1 MTGAHI
7 LILLSLQDREVL
19 IRTQFTHKHGL
30 RADSYSSYI
39 GNPRLD
45 RGNNLKVLCF
55 SEVSKVVLDSNKRA
69 TGVELER
76 FGQKMTF
83 SANKEVIISAGA
95 LSSPKILMLSGIG
108 PRDHLKEMG
117 VKVLHDLPGVGA
129 NLQVN

>member
-1 MTGAHI
+1 M
-7 LILLSLQDREVL
+7 
-19 IRTQFTHKHGL
+19 
-30 RADSYSSYI
+30 
-39 GNPRLD
+39 
-45 RGNNLKVLCF
+45 KVLCF

-76 FGQKMTF
+76 FGRKMTF

-108 PRDHLKEMG
+108 PKDHLKEMG
-117 VKVLHDLPGVGA
+117 VKLLHDLPGVGA